1 MGRRKLVMG
10 SLVGVVIAL
19 GLLSFS
25 CHQAALD
32 SPPIS
37 PGPFEPQPSL
47 QCPLLPAG
55 GEGRSGKAS
64 CMSCLGANCGFC
76 AAAGD
81 EVRQRSVFIT
91 STFVRLCRDADFL
104 SLPPKGSALFCL
116 PVAGS
121 SIRGH

>member
-1 MGRRKLVMG
+1 MRLLTTPGPLAGILLIDRMGRRKLVMS

-25 CHQAALD
+25 FHQAALD
-32 SPPIS
+32 SPAIS

-55 GEGRSGKAS
+55 GQGRAGKAS

-81 EVRQRSVFIT
+81 EVRRPLVFT
-91 STFVRLCRDADFL
+91 NLDGCPPSAETLL
-104 SLPPKGSALFCL
+104 S
-116 PVAGS
+116 
-121 SIRGH
+121 

>member
-1 MGRRKLVMG
+1 MIDRMGRRKLVMS

-25 CHQAALD
+25 FHQAALN
-32 SPPIS
+32 SPAIS

-81 EVRQRSVFIT
+81 EVRRPPRVYDLNVCPPSAETLIPGACPLRAQR
-91 STFVRLCRDADFL
+91 C
-104 SLPPKGSALFCL
+104 SAHL
-116 PVAGS
+116 
-121 SIRGH
+121 